1 MGTKA
6 NVVGF
11 KLWYSGSSRSR
22 NGVGILV
29 DRELR
34 EQVVENRRVNERM
47 TTVKLV
53 VGGLTFNII
62 SAHGAQTG
70 LDEEVKKLFCGDLY
84 EVVRDIQCTEK
95 LF

>member
-70 LDEEVKKLFCGDLY
+70 F
-84 EVVRDIQCTEK
+84 VRGCERHPVHREAI
-95 LF
+95 LRRRF